1 MKKLFLGLAIF
12 IVLLLGALIAIPY
25 LFKDQIIA
33 QVKTLANENLTATL
47 DFEDVNISIFRHF
60 PKLTVGLEG
69 LQITGSGHFEG
80 VKLIQCKRLDLA
92 LDLWSAIFGSQVTI
106 KRLYFLE
113 PDIKVY
119 VLSDGSANYD
129 ITKPDPTATTTTSTS
144 ASSPIKLDY
153 YAIER
158 GKILYD
164 DRSLDMRMELAGLDH
179 SGSGEL
185 TATVYDLVMKTQAK
199 QLSVNYGGM
208 QYLSNAQADWKATLG
223 ADMDK
228 MRFEFKDNDLK
239 VNALQVMLN
248 GWVEMPKEDIVM
260 DMSFGTPS
268 NTFKSLLSII
278 PGAYTKD
285 FDGVQ
290 ANGTVQFAGFVKGTY
305 NETTYPAFKLDFKV
319 GNADFK
325 YPDLPLGVRN
335 INVDASI
342 NSPSSRLNDMKI
354 DVPKFSLVVG
364 SNPLEGFFYLKT
376 PESDP
381 NVNMKLDGTLNLG
394 ELSKAFPM
402 EGVQELSGIIKAN
415 MTLKAA
421 MSQVE
426 KQQYEQVNMAG
437 DFAMQQI
444 NYRAAGTPAVTIN
457 ALKTHLTP
465 QKVDIENF
473 DAKLGR
479 SDIKANG
486 SIDNILA
493 YFSTNKTMTGNLVF
507 SSVYFDANEWMETP
521 AAPAGTAAATTVV
534 PNDVPAPTEKVFDRW
549 DFTVDGKISK
559 LKYDVYDL
567 AGLFMKGHFKPNK
580 MDVSEFGLK
589 LGASDLSGD
598 GQILNAWNYLF
609 DNQTVEGVV
618 NLRSNYFD
626 LNPFMT
632 SAPAAA
638 TSAAAPAAPPA
649 PAAVIP
655 VPDHMNM
662 TLNANFAKLNYTTI
676 VLENLDGAVVVK
688 DNVAK
693 IKDCTANILGGQVA
707 LNGEY
712 NTKDIS
718 KPSYNVDLALQKMGF
733 RDAYKNFAT
742 IKALAPVAQLIDG
755 VFNTTLSMSG
765 LLGKDMMPDFQTLSA
780 AGFLETV
787 NAVVMNFKPLDEIGS
802 KLDIPYLKRLELA
815 NTKNWFEV
823 KDGKVTVKPFNI
835 KMKDVAM
842 QVGGSSGISSGD
854 MNYQIVTKAPRK
866 ILGTA
871 GNAGLNFLSKEAG
884 KYGVNIAQGEFINV
898 RFDLSGSL
906 FNPKVTM
913 KVLGSDG
920 QSTLKEETGDVAQ
933 ATLNQAKDSIGNMA
947 NRELDK
953 AKEKAKQAA
962 DKVADSLRNVANRE
976 LEKAKEKAIQE
987 TKDQVGKVLGNEV
1000 GDKVGKEVGTQV
1012 EKKAGEILGDK
1023 GTKTVD
1029 EAKKKLESW
1038 DPFKKKKN

>member
-12 IVLLLGALIAIPY
+12 IVLLLAALIAVPY

-33 QVKTLANENLTATL
+33 KVKTVANENLTATL
-47 DFEDVNISIFRHF
+47 DFKEVSISIFRHF

-69 LQITGSGHFEG
+69 LDITGTGHFEG
-80 VKLIQCKRLDLA
+80 VKLIQCKRLDVA
-92 LDLWSAIFGSQVTI
+92 VDLWSAIFGSQVTI
-106 KRLYFLE
+106 KRLYLVE

-129 ITKPDPTATTTTSTS
+129 ITKPDPNASTTTSS
-144 ASSPIKLDY
+144 ADSPIKLDY
-153 YAIER
+153 YAIEN

-164 DRSLDMRMELAGLDH
+164 DRSLDMRMELAGLTH

-185 TATVYDLVMKTQAK
+185 TATVYDLVMTTRAN

-208 QYLSNAQADWKATLG
+208 QYLSNAKADWIATLG

-239 VNALQVMLN
+239 INALQVMLN
-248 GWVEMPKEDIVM
+248 GWVEMPKEDILM

-268 NTFKSLLSII
+268 NTFKSLLSIV

-290 ANGTVQFAGFVKGTY
+290 ANGSVQFAGFVKGKY

-319 GNADFK
+319 NNADFK
-325 YPDLPLGVRN
+325 YPALPLGVSN

-342 NSPSSRLNDMKI
+342 NSPSSNLNDMKV
-354 DVPKFSLVVG
+354 DVPKFSLKVG

-376 PESDP
+376 PETDP
-381 NVNMKLDGTLNLG
+381 NVNMKLDGVLNLG

-426 KQQYEQVNMAG
+426 KQQYDQVNMAG

-444 NYRAAGTPAVTIN
+444 NYRAAGTPAVKIN
-457 ALKTHLTP
+457 NLITHLTP
-465 QKVDIENF
+465 QKIDIETF

-479 SDIKANG
+479 SDLKANG
-486 SIDNILA
+486 SIDNVLA

-507 SSVYFDANEWMETP
+507 SSVYFDANEWLETP
-521 AAPAGTAAATTVV
+521 PATTESASTTTVVV
-534 PNDVPAPTEKVFDRW
+534 PNDVPAASEKVFDRW

-559 LKYDVYDL
+559 LKYDVYDIS
-567 AGLFMKGHFKPNK
+567 GLFMKGHFKPNK

-589 LGASDLSGD
+589 LGPSDLSGN

-609 DNQTVEGVV
+609 DNQSVEGVV
-618 NLRSNYFD
+618 NLNSNYFD

-632 SAPAAA
+632 
-638 TSAAAPAAPPA
+638 AAPATATTTASAPPA
-649 PAAVIP
+649 PASVMP
-655 VPDHMNM
+655 VPDHMDM

-676 VLENLDGAVVVK
+676 VLENLNGAVVVK

-718 KPSYNVDLALQKMGF
+718 KPSYNVDLALLKIGF

-742 IKALAPVAQLIDG
+742 IKALAPVAQLIEG
-755 VFNTTLSMSG
+755 AFNTTLSMSG
-765 LLGKDMMPDFQTLSA
+765 LLGKDMMPDFNTLSA
-780 AGFLETV
+780 AGFLETI

-802 KLDIPYLKRLELA
+802 KLDLPYLKRLELT

-842 QVGGSSGISSGD
+842 QVGGTSGISSNE

-866 ILGTA
+866 ILG
-871 GNAGLNFLSKEAG
+871 NAANSGLSFLSKEAS

-906 FNPKVTM
+906 FNPKIAM

-920 QSTLKEETGDVAQ
+920 QATLKEESGNVAQ
-933 ATLNQAKDSIGNMA
+933 ATLNQAKDSVGNMA

-962 DKVADSLRNVANRE
+962 DKAADSLRNVANRE
-976 LEKAKEKAIQE
+976 LEKAKDKVVQE

-1000 GDKVGKEVGTQV
+1000 GDKVGEKVGDKVGQ
-1012 EKKAGEILGDK
+1012 KAGEVLGDK